1 MTSALDTSVLVDVLW
16 GDQSFAES
24 SRRAIEDAVRAG
36 ALIASPVVV
45 AELRHAYRADSQVVE
60 LLSDFGIHVVA
71 LDLEDGLL
79 AGAVHRQYRAAG
91 GTRRRVLADFLIAA
105 HALNKADRL
114 VARDRGF
121 FRGHFRDL
129 EVWYP
134 VG

>member
-16 GDQSFAES
+16 GDRGFAES
-24 SRRAIEDAVRAG
+24 SRRALEDAVRAG

-45 AELRHAYRADSQVVE
+45 AELRHAYHADSQVVE

-71 LDLEDGLL
+71 LDLKDGLL
-79 AGAVHRQYRAAG
+79 AGAVHRQYQAAG
-91 GTRRRVLADFLIAA
+91 GTRKRILADLLIAA
-105 HALNKADRL
+105 HALNNADRL

-121 FRGHFRDL
+121 FRNHFRDL